1 MPTNRS
7 QATDPATVVSTPS
20 NGTGRFADV
29 GTNSGG
35 DGAPATAPA
44 TPLDEQAGAE
54 STDPAADAMKLL
66 HEWLVGI
73 TIEHVGHTR
82 AAVVYDRRAKILGV
96 AATLISA
103 VIGTTLFSAIAS
115 STNSTL
121 IAAAGLLSVAAV
133 ILSALQTFLGYGQ
146 LAATH
151 HAAAISYG
159 ALRRRVELITVFR
172 DSSGLREQMPVIAA
186 AWTKLGENSPDL
198 PLGIYEYARKWV
210 SGRKNAVRAPVA

>member
-1 MPTNRS
+1 MPTNR
-7 QATDPATVVSTPS
+7 QQTTDPATVVSMPS
-20 NGTGRFADV
+20 NGTGRSADI
-29 GTNSGG
+29 GADPGG
-35 DGAPATAPA
+35 VAPPTDVA
-44 TPLDEQAGAE
+44 TPPDQAGPEAA
-54 STDPAADAMKLL
+54 DAAADAMKLI
-66 HEWLVGI
+66 HEWLLGI
-73 TIEHVGHTR
+73 TIEHIGHTR
-82 AAVVYDRRAKILGV
+82 SAVVYDRRAKILGV

-103 VIGTTLFSAIAS
+103 IIGTTLFSAIAS
-115 STNSTL
+115 STNTTL

-151 HAAAISYG
+151 HAAAIAYG

-210 SGRKNAVRAPVA
+210 TGRRNAGRTPVA